1 MKTKING
8 MLTLLLAFVVQ
19 IAFAQTK
26 SVSGLVSDQDGL
38 PLPGATVL
46 VKGTNNGTTSDFDG
60 NYTISAKQGDV
71 LVFSFVGY
79 VNKEV
84 SVGASDQINVILSGD
99 AQQLEEVVVTSLGIK
114 RESRSIGY
122 SVAKVSGEDVAGRAE
137 PDLLRAMQGKLTG
150 VNITGAG
157 GAPGQSTKIN
167 IRGISSM
174 TGNTQPLFIVDGIP
188 FDNSVNA
195 SAGAAQNTVFSNRGF
210 DLDPNAI
217 ESISVLKGA
226 AASALYGSRAT
237 NGVIVITTKASK
249 GKSRKGLEV
258 SYNTS
263 LAVTELSGI
272 PDYQDIYTQGS
283 NQVYNGG
290 FIGNWGAPMPNHV
303 DRINAQYG
311 TNYTKV
317 YSNYP
322 DGKPYPEGTAS
333 NPINNRFAN
342 VFPEFVQQ
350 YTMPDGSVR
359 NVSAPYAVEAHD
371 IIGGFFQKGQ
381 TVDHAVSMS
390 GGSEKSSI
398 NAGFSNMNQS
408 GIVPNQGA
416 KRTNL
421 FTGGNA
427 TLDNGMTIAGTLN
440 YVNTVQKSPRSGAS
454 AFNDY
459 YGGGGGS
466 IYSRLFYLPRNFNLN
481 GLPWEN
487 PADGSNIFYRALDN
501 PIWIAN
507 NNLYKSE
514 VNRVYGSLSAGYDL
528 AEGINVNV
536 KAGINTYNESRRSN
550 IVAGGID
557 TPAGSVNTVDLVNTE
572 RDFQGILSIDRPI
585 NDDIQVKAVVG
596 INANER
602 KLTQRSVTG
611 NVIIS
616 RGLNITDAT
625 STQIVDYDFLSMRR
639 LWGVFADVSVGYKD
653 MLYLGL
659 VGRQDNSSTLPLDN
673 NSYFYPGASVSFLL
687 SEAVELPE
695 IFGSVKLRVANT
707 KVGNDASP
715 YRTLTNFNISTPF
728 TSPIYGAQNRA
739 SLGNVLGN
747 ASLKPEFTTE
757 FETGIAATMFND
769 RLSFDVTY
777 FSRTSTEQIATASV
791 ARSSGFSSQVVN
803 IGELTNKG
811 WELGLD
817 VYPIANDNFKWNTY
831 FAFTKIKS
839 LIVDAGPNG
848 EIFIGGP
855 GSSLGTIHRNGF
867 AYGQIFGTE
876 NAKDDEGNL
885 LIDKATGLPFA
896 ASTSTIIGDPNPDFT
911 LGITNSF
918 TYKNFTFRALIDWK
932 QGGDLYSF
940 SAASLMLRG
949 QLANSVEREQLR
961 VVPGVYGSNQSF
973 EPILDANGNKIANTT
988 GITAF
993 DSHFSN
999 GWGAY
1004 GQDEVNIYDGTTI
1017 RLREVGMSYSLP
1029 KNLLKKTP
1037 FGTGTLS
1044 FSGRNLWWNAP
1055 NMLEGLN
1062 LDPEVLAE
1070 SAASNVQGFEYGA
1083 TPTTKSYSF
1092 NLSLTF

>member
-514 VNRVYGSLSAGYDL
+514 VNRVYGNLSAGYDL
-528 AEGINVNV
+528 AEGINVTV
-536 KAGINTYNESRRSN
+536 KAGINTYNEARRSN

-777 FSRTSTEQIATASV
+777 FSRSSTEQIATASV